1 MENCAGRCLK
11 RGKFDALLFLS
22 LAFLLFSFS
31 ACKKVGTELVD
42 VVSISIDKT
51 SIQLKVGET
60 VTLSATVNPSNAN
73 DKTVTWYSS
82 DASIAT
88 VEDGKIIALKLG
100 TATITAKAGD
110 KTATCSITVVPT
122 EVSSIILD
130 KSSASLKVGE
140 TVTLIATVGPE
151 DATDKTVSW
160 ASSDTT
166 VTTVSNGV
174 VTAKKLGTAT
184 ITAKAGEKTAT
195 CSITVVATEVSS
207 ITLDK
212 SSASLKV
219 GETVT
224 LTATIGPDD
233 ATDKTVTWTTSDAT
247 VATVSN
253 GVVIAKKLGTA
264 TVTAK
269 AGDKTATCSIS
280 VVPTEVSSIT
290 LDKSSAYLKVGET
303 VTLTATIGPDDATDK
318 TVTWTTSDAT
328 VATVSNGVVIAKK
341 LGTATVTAKAGDK
354 TATCSI
360 SVVPTEVSSITLDKS
375 SAYLK
380 VGETVTL
387 TATIG
392 PDDATDKTVTWT
404 TSDATVATVSNGVVI
419 AKKLGT
425 ATITA
430 KAGDKTA
437 TCTITVVPTPVT
449 SVTLNK
455 TSASLKV
462 GETVTLSAT
471 VGPDDATDMTVT
483 WTTSDATVAT
493 VSNGVVTAKKLGTAT
508 ITAKAGD
515 KTATCSIT
523 VVATEVSSITLDKS
537 SASLKVGET
546 VTLSATVNPSDA
558 TDKTVTWTT
567 SDATVAT
574 VSNGVVTAKKLGT
587 TTITAKAGE
596 KTATCSIT
604 VIPTPVTSVTLNKTS
619 ASLKVGETVTLTATV
634 GPDDATDKA
643 VTWTTSDATVATVS
657 NGVVTAKKLG
667 TATITAKAGEKTAS
681 CTITVITT
689 PVTSVTLSKTSASLK
704 VGETVTLS
712 ATVNPS
718 DATDKTVT
726 WTTSDATVATV
737 SNGVV
742 TAKKLGTAT
751 ITAKAGEKTATCSIT
766 VIPTPVGSIT
776 LTLVSASLTV
786 GESVTLS
793 ATVGPVDAIDK
804 TVSWSSSNATV
815 ANVSNG
821 VVSAKKIGTATITAK
836 AGNKTATCSIT
847 VVSAPVGSITLNL
860 QSASLKVGKTVTLS
874 ATVGPEDA
882 TDKTVTW
889 TTSDATV
896 ATVSNGVVTAKKMG
910 TVTITAKAVDKTANC
925 TVKVLSDA
933 LDGWEEGEPIEGGI

>member
-11 RGKFDALLFLS
+11 LVGRLVKFYALLFLS

-60 VTLSATVNPSNAN
+60 MTLSATVNPSNAS

-82 DASIAT
+82 DASVAT
-88 VEDGKIIALKLG
+88 VEDGKVTAIKIG
-100 TATITAKAGD
+100 TATIKAKAGD
-110 KTATCSITVVPT
+110 KTATCSITIVPT
-122 EVSSIILD
+122 EVFSITLD

-151 DATDKTVSW
+151 DATDK
-160 ASSDTT
+160 
-166 VTTVSNGV
+166 
-174 VTAKKLGTAT
+174 
-184 ITAKAGEKTAT
+184 
-195 CSITVVATEVSS
+195 
-207 ITLDK
+207 
-212 SSASLKV
+212 
-219 GETVT
+219 
-224 LTATIGPDD
+224 
-233 ATDKTVTWTTSDAT
+233 
-247 VATVSN
+247 
-253 GVVIAKKLGTA
+253 
-264 TVTAK
+264 
-269 AGDKTATCSIS
+269 
-280 VVPTEVSSIT
+280 
-290 LDKSSAYLKVGET
+290 
-303 VTLTATIGPDDATDK
+303 
-318 TVTWTTSDAT
+318 
-328 VATVSNGVVIAKK
+328 
-341 LGTATVTAKAGDK
+341 
-354 TATCSI
+354 
-360 SVVPTEVSSITLDKS
+360 
-375 SAYLK
+375 
-380 VGETVTL
+380 
-387 TATIG
+387 
-392 PDDATDKTVTWT
+392 
-404 TSDATVATVSNGVVI
+404 
-419 AKKLGT
+419 
-425 ATITA
+425 
-430 KAGDKTA
+430 
-437 TCTITVVPTPVT
+437 
-449 SVTLNK
+449 
-455 TSASLKV
+455 
-462 GETVTLSAT
+462 
-471 VGPDDATDMTVT
+471 TVT

-508 ITAKAGD
+508 ITAKAGE

-523 VVATEVSSITLDKS
+523 VIPTPVTSVTLS
-537 SASLKVGET
+537 NTSASLKVGET

-587 TTITAKAGE
+587 ATITAKAGD

-604 VIPTPVTSVTLNKTS
+604 VIPTPVTSVTLSKTS

-634 GPDDATDKA
+634 NPSDATDKT

-657 NGVVTAKKLG
+657 NGVVTAKKIG

-681 CTITVITT
+681 CTITVIPTPVTSVTLSKTSASLKVGETVTLAATVNPSDATDKTVTWTTSDATVATVSNGVVTAKKIGTATITAKAGEKTASCTITVIPT

-751 ITAKAGEKTATCSIT
+751 ITAKAGDKTATCSIT
-766 VIPTPVGSIT
+766 VIPTPVT
-776 LTLVSASLTV
+776 
-786 GESVTLS
+786 SVTL
-793 ATVGPVDAIDK
+793 
-804 TVSWSSSNATV
+804 
-815 ANVSNG
+815 
-821 VVSAKKIGTATITAK
+821 
-836 AGNKTATCSIT
+836 NKTT
-847 VVSAPVGSITLNL
+847 
-860 QSASLKVGKTVTLS
+860 ASLKVGETVTLS
-874 ATVGPEDA
+874 ATVNPSDA

-910 TVTITAKAVDKTANC
+910 TVTITAQAGDKTASC

-933 LDGWEEGEPIEGGI
+933 LEGWGEGEPIEGGI